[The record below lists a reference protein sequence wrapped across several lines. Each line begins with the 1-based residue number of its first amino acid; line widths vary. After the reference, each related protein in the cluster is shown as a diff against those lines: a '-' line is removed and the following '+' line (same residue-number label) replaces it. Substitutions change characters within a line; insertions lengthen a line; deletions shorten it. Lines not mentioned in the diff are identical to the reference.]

1 MDLNLYTVERAG
13 YNILDLLSNVGGI
26 LALLMTFF
34 SDILTVFNYKN
45 FDNIM
50 ASQFYKLKKHKGR

>member
-50 ASQFYKLKKHKGR
+50 ASQFYKLKVHKGR